1 MPATSAKTAI
11 STISAIA
18 ATAAITAITAIPA
31 ALAATAISAIPV
43 MPVMPTK
50 SVMPAKQ
57 VTPLSRLPNFDA
69 RKVAV
74 LGVDSHLPAVTSERL
89 QPDALRHRFTTQP
102 QWQPEIYAEHRF
114 TDRAP
119 MHAAVLVAV
128 VMRRQ
133 PMVLLTQRTAHLST
147 HSGQIAFPGGKT
159 DATDADAAATALRE
173 AQEEV
178 GLAPHFV
185 QVLGNLPTYTTG
197 TAFII
202 TPVVAL
208 VQPDYLMA
216 PNAHEVADVFEVPL
230 EFLMNPAN
238 HQRHALEWEGVRRE
252 WFSIPYNDNTAD
264 QADSAS
270 TGHRLDDAQ
279 RAASTVRFIWGATA
293 GMLRNFYRFL
303 SA

>member
-1 MPATSAKTAI
+1 M
-11 STISAIA
+11 STTPSQ
-18 ATAAITAITAIPA
+18 
-31 ALAATAISAIPV
+31 
-43 MPVMPTK
+43 PT
-50 SVMPAKQ
+50 PTL

-69 RKVAV
+69 RKIAV
-74 LGVDSHLPAVTSERL
+74 LGVDSHLPSVSRERL
-89 QPDALRHRFTTQP
+89 QPDALRQRFTAQP

-114 TDRAP
+114 TDRAA

-128 VMRRQ
+128 VMRQQ
-133 PMVLLTQRTAHLST
+133 PMVLLTERTAHLST

-178 GLAPHFV
+178 GLDPRFV

-208 VQPDYLMA
+208 VEPDYGMA

-238 HQRHALEWEGVRRE
+238 HQRHALEWEGLRRE
-252 WFSIPYNDNTAD
+252 WFSIPYNDD
-264 QADSAS
+264 VSGRS
-270 TGHRLDDAQ
+270 GSSLRPGDAHG
-279 RAASTVRFIWGATA
+279 AASTQRFIWGATA